1 MRYLLSTLIALLLA
15 TYLVTPSTASN
26 ENRNF
31 GLASSDKND
40 IVQTGATDAQAK
52 GEVDL
57 LLEKLE
63 KDKRKVI
70 DRCLED
76 CKDSGKLEGGQ
87 IASKPQP
94 RYPSDAKVK
103 GITGA
108 VVVRIVVDETGK
120 VIAAQPMSGPDLL
133 LKAATQSAR
142 QARFRPTKL
151 SGQPVKVTGT
161 ITFNFTP

>member
-1 MRYLLSTLIALLLA
+1 MRYLPGTLVTLLLA
-15 TYLVTPSTASN
+15 TYVVTPSTASN
-26 ENRNF
+26 ENGF
-31 GLASSDKND
+31 GLAGSCKND
-40 IVQTGATDAQAK
+40 IAQTGAGDAQAK

-87 IASKPQP
+87 IVSKPQP
-94 RYPSDAKVK
+94 RYPSDARAK

-108 VVVRIVVDETGK
+108 VVVRIVVDEAGK

-133 LKAATQSAR
+133 VKAATQSAR

-161 ITFNFTP
+161 ITFNFTL

>member
-1 MRYLLSTLIALLLA
+1 MRYLLSTLVTLLLA
-15 TYLVTPSTASN
+15 TYLVTPTTTSN
-26 ENRNF
+26 ENRSF
-31 GLASSDKND
+31 GLADSGKYD
-40 IVQTGATDAQAK
+40 IGQTGTGDAQAK

-57 LLEKLE
+57 LLERLE
-63 KDKRKVI
+63 KNKRKVI

-76 CKDSGKLEGGQ
+76 CKDSGNLEGGQ
-87 IASKPQP
+87 IVSKPQP
-94 RYPSDAKVK
+94 RYPSDARVK

-108 VVVRIVVDETGK
+108 VVVRIVVDEAGK

-151 SGQPVKVTGT
+151 AGQPVKVTGT

>member
-1 MRYLLSTLIALLLA
+1 MRYLPGTLVTLLLA
-15 TYLVTPSTASN
+15 TYLVTPSTASDEGWAGSCKDN
-26 ENRNF
+26 I
-31 GLASSDKND
+31 A
-40 IVQTGATDAQAK
+40 QTGDTQGK

-70 DRCLED
+70 NRCLEN
-76 CKDSGKLEGGQ
+76 CKDSGNLEGGR
-87 IASKPQP
+87 IVSKPQP
-94 RYPSDAKVK
+94 RYPSDAKAN

-108 VVVRIVVDETGK
+108 VVVQIVVDETGK
-120 VIAAQPMSGPDLL
+120 VIAAQPMSGPAQL

-142 QARFRPTKL
+142 QARFSPTKL

-161 ITFNFTP
+161 ITFNFTL

>member
-1 MRYLLSTLIALLLA
+1 MRYLLSTLITLLLA

-70 DRCLED
+70 DRCLEN
-76 CKDSGKLEGGQ
+76 CKDSGNLEGGR
-87 IASKPQP
+87 IVSKPQP
-94 RYPSDAKVK
+94 RYPSDARAN

-108 VVVRIVVDETGK
+108 VVVQIVVDETGK
-120 VIAAQPMSGPDLL
+120 VIAAQPMSGPAQL

-161 ITFNFTP
+161 ITFNFTL

>member
-1 MRYLLSTLIALLLA
+1 
-15 TYLVTPSTASN
+15 
-26 ENRNF
+26 
-31 GLASSDKND
+31 LASSGEND
-40 IVQTGATDAQAK
+40 IAQTGASDPQAK

-87 IASKPQP
+87 IVSKPQP
-94 RYPSDAKVK
+94 RYPSEARAKA
-103 GITGA
+103 ITGT
-108 VVVRIVVDETGK
+108 VVVRIVVDEAGK

-133 LKAATQSAR
+133 LRAATQSAR

-151 SGQPVKVTGT
+151 SGQPVKVTGV
-161 ITFNFTP
+161 IQFNFVAQ